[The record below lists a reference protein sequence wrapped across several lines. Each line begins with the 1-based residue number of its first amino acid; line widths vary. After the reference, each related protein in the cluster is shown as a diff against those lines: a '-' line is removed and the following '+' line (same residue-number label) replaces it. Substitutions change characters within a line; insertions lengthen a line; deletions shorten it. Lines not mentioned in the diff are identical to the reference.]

1 MNDKRNRTELPMLF
15 TAEEVADILHIGRS
29 TVFKLM
35 KQNQLESIR
44 LGRSR
49 RVPIDALQNY
59 VEDLRQGWR
68 EEDLVKRGSP
78 QKSIYE

>member
-1 MNDKRNRTELPMLF
+1 MLF

-49 RVPIDALQNY
+49 RVPIDALQNF
-59 VEDLRQGWR
+59 VDNLRQGWK
-68 EEDLVKRGSP
+68 EQDLVKRERP
-78 QKSIYE
+78 QKYIYE

>member
-1 MNDKRNRTELPMLF
+1 MLF

-49 RVPIDALQNY
+49 RVPIDALQNF
-59 VEDLRQGWR
+59 VDELRQGWR
-68 EEDLVKRGSP
+68 EQDLVKRNSP
-78 QKSIYE
+78 RKSIYE

>member
-1 MNDKRNRTELPMLF
+1 MDNKQNRTELPMLF

-49 RVPIDALQNY
+49 RVPIDALQNF

-68 EEDLVKRGSP
+68 EQDLAK
-78 QKSIYE
+78 

>member
-1 MNDKRNRTELPMLF
+1 MLF
-15 TAEEVADILHIGRS
+15 TADEVADILHIGRS

-49 RVPIDALQNY
+49 RVPIDALQNF

-68 EEDLVKRGSP
+68 EQDLVKRRGP
-78 QKSIYE
+78 LKSIHE

>member
-1 MNDKRNRTELPMLF
+1 MSNLPILY

-35 KQNQLESIR
+35 KQKRLESIQ

-49 RVPIDALQNY
+49 RVPLDALQDLIS
-59 VEDLRQGWR
+59 DLRQGYT
-68 EEDLVKRGSP
+68 EKKLFDD
-78 QKSIYE
+78 